1 MSTKLII
8 LTEEAFI
15 IINQKLEAIDK
26 TLKQK
31 QNEVKSTWLDNQEFM
46 QLLKISRRTA
56 QSYRDNN
63 MIAFSIIGNK
73 IYYKLTDVEELL
85 DRHYQKRMH

>member
-1 MSTKLII
+1 M
-8 LTEEAFI
+8 TEKEYHDLVRRLDE
-15 IINQKLEAIDK
+15 INQKLSTK
-26 TLKQK
+26 
-31 QNEVKSTWLDNQEFM
+31 VKSMENSWIDNSEFL

-73 IYYKLTDVEELL
+73 IFYRMSDVEDLL
-85 DRHYQKRMH
+85 NRHYQKRLI

>member
-31 QNEVKSTWLDNQEFM
+31 QNEYILF
-46 QLLKISRRTA
+46 R
-56 QSYRDNN
+56 
-63 MIAFSIIGNK
+63 
-73 IYYKLTDVEELL
+73 KL
-85 DRHYQKRMH
+85 

>member
-1 MSTKLII
+1 MQNISIPSKDYQDM
-8 LTEEAFI
+8 LTCLEEISKQLSA
-15 IINQKLEAIDK
+15 KAK
-26 TLKQK
+26 TPKEQ
-31 QNEVKSTWLDNQEFM
+31 WLDNQEFM

-73 IYYKLTDVEELL
+73 IYYKLSDVEDLL
-85 DRHYQKRMH
+85 NRYYKKRLV

>member
-1 MSTKLII
+1 MQNFLM
-8 LTEEAFI
+8 TEKEYHDLVRRLDE
-15 IINQKLEAIDK
+15 INQKLSAK
-26 TLKQK
+26 
-31 QNEVKSTWLDNQEFM
+31 VKSMENSWIDNSEFL

-73 IYYKLTDVEELL
+73 IFYRMSDVEDLL
-85 DRHYQKRMH
+85 NRHYQKRLT